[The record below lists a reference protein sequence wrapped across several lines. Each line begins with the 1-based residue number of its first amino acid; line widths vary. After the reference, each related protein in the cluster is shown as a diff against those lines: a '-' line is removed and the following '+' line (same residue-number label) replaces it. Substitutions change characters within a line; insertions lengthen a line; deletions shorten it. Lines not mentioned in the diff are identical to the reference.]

1 MKTKDIYMYALGAVI
16 VIAILSIVALLV
28 FYPVPP
34 ENREAFLIVL
44 GTITGSFVSVVS
56 YFYGSSKGS
65 SDKTDIM
72 SKGDNGTTPPT
83 P

>member
-1 MKTKDIYMYALGAVI
+1 
-16 VIAILSIVALLV
+16 VALLV

-44 GTITGSFVSVVS
+44 GTITGSFVSIVS

-65 SDKTDIM
+65 SDKTAM
-72 SKGDNGTTPPT
+72 LGKNGDTPPAA
-83 P
+83 

>member
-1 MKTKDIYMYALGAVI
+1 MKTKDIYMYGLGAVI
-16 VIAILSIVALLV
+16 VVAILAIVALLV

-65 SDKTDIM
+65 SDKTELIG
-72 SKGDNGTTPPT
+72 KTNGTPPPT